1 MKWLG
6 DGDRNTLDVIVVSV
20 GLHALISRLLSTR
33 FPCTWCP
40 ARYEL
45 RRRRRRKIMRTGLLF
60 IFFWEIQTLGL
71 EAWSKIAYL
80 FLAAAVPN
88 GDFFSLPPSNSTAS
102 LPLYKNIWF
111 LFIFIFLV
119 KIRWSQDGLSC
130 ENSCILFGSV
140 FPPFISSFPLVIL
153 RAACEATAPRAQLC
167 GPAHQRQCWP
177 SHFVYPWPQRHERG
191 NLHVTIINT
200 LLFKERAQVLHFTF
214 SLCPVLCPFHLSIFL
229 IFRFS
234 LCE

>member
-1 MKWLG
+1 MTWGWRQKYLG
-6 DGDRNTLDVIVVSV
+6 CDSCVCWFACPYLPTS
-20 GLHALISRLLSTR
+20 LHSLSLHLV
-33 FPCTWCP
+33 PCTLWIEEEEEEENNENRP
-40 ARYEL
+40 SFYLLL
-45 RRRRRRKIMRTGLLF
+45 RDPDSGIRSLIQNCLSLF
-60 IFFWEIQTLGL
+60 SCCCTKWR
-71 EAWSKIAYL
+71 
-80 FLAAAVPN
+80 
-88 GDFFSLPPSNSTAS
+88 FFSPAPSNSTAS